1 MLTIKQWSLMLAL
14 VYIAP
19 LAAAEDGAMSKQEQC
34 SEYGA
39 YQDSSENWVDCVE
52 QASTQPSYSEDTYVE
67 EPYVE
72 EPYVEESYIED
83 NYVEDKYIE
92 ENQTE
97 DTY

>member
-34 SEYGA
+34 AEYGA

-52 QASTQPSYSEDTYVE
+52 QATTQPSYSEDTYVE

-72 EPYVEESYIED
+72 EPYIEE
-83 NYVEDKYIE
+83 NYVQDKYIE
-92 ENQTE
+92 ETQTE
-97 DTY
+97 DNY